1 MVHQIW
7 NAHPEVKQGLEEV
20 KSIILSEMM
29 VLHPAVT
36 SKIVEY
42 VEAPGKYLRAGLCLL
57 FAQMTEGQ
65 ISKSKLYFAA
75 HLEVLHLAT
84 LIHDDVID
92 GADKRRGVEAAHQQF
107 SNRIAIYTG
116 DYLLAY
122 SGRLLGKG
130 LRLQELTEND
140 LDLGNDKLLEIILRG
155 ELSQLVNQFDTQMT
169 MKAYLKQIQGKT
181 AFLFGLACQL
191 GSFIPGQSKKDSHLA
206 FRAGQALGMA
216 FQIRDD
222 LIDYRL
228 DVEKSGKPR
237 LQDIQNGIYTAP
249 LLFAMSE
256 DRSIRQR
263 LQNYIQTPSQEGLDV
278 IIDKLFA
285 TNAIAKTEGL
295 IVAYLNK
302 MRSHLDRLNRF
313 SLQSLDSIVEC
324 TDPKKLDKKYY

>member
-7 NAHPEVKQGLEEV
+7 NAHPDVKRGLEEV
-20 KSIILSEMM
+20 KAVILSEMM

-130 LRLQELTEND
+130 LRLQELTEKD

-256 DRSIRQR
+256 DRSIRQH
-263 LQNYIQTPSQEGLDV
+263 LQNYIPTPSQEGLDV

-302 MRSHLDRLNRF
+302 MGSHLNRLNRF
-313 SLQSLDSIVEC
+313 SLQSLDSIVE
-324 TDPKKLDKKYY
+324 TVFSHYF

>member
-7 NAHPEVKQGLEEV
+7 NAHPDVKRGLEEV

-92 GADKRRGVEAAHQQF
+92 GADKRRGVEAAHHQF

-302 MRSHLDRLNRF
+302 MGSHLNRLNRF
-313 SLQSLDSIVEC
+313 SLQSLDSIVE
-324 TDPKKLDKKYY
+324 TVFSHYF

>member
-7 NAHPEVKQGLEEV
+7 NTYPEIERGLEEV

-57 FAQMTEGQ
+57 FAQMTEGK
-65 ISKSKLYFAA
+65 ISRSKLYFAA

-92 GADKRRGVEAAHQQF
+92 GADKRRGVTAAHQQF

-122 SGRLLGKG
+122 SSRLFGKG
-130 LRLQELTEND
+130 LRLLEVSCDD
-140 LDLGNDKLLEIILRG
+140 LDLGNDKLMETILRG
-155 ELSQLVNQFDTQMT
+155 ELSQLINQFDANMT
-169 MKAYLKQIQGKT
+169 MKTYLKQIQGKT

-191 GSFIPGQSKKDSHLA
+191 GSFVPGQSKKESQLA

-222 LIDYRL
+222 LIDYQL
-228 DVEKSGKPR
+228 EVEESGKPR

-249 LLFAMSE
+249 LLFAMQE
-256 DRSIRQR
+256 DNSIRQL
-263 LQNYIQTPSQEGLDV
+263 LQSYIQSPNQEGLEV
-278 IIDKLFA
+278 ITERLFA
-285 TNAIAKTEGL
+285 TNALAKTEGL
-295 IVAYLNK
+295 LTAYLKK
-302 MRSHLDRLNRF
+302 MRSYLDRLDRSSILQLESVVRTVF
-313 SLQSLDSIVEC
+313 SQ
-324 TDPKKLDKKYY
+324 YF

>member
-57 FAQMTEGQ
+57 FAQLTEGK
-65 ISKSKLYFAA
+65 ISRSKLYFAA

-92 GADKRRGVEAAHQQF
+92 EADKRRGVVAAHQQF

-130 LRLQELTEND
+130 LRFLDISQDD
-140 LDLGNDKLLEIILRG
+140 LNLGNDKLMETILRG
-155 ELSQLVNQFDTQMT
+155 ELSQLINQFDTNMT
-169 MKAYLKQIQGKT
+169 MKSYLKQIQGKT

-191 GSFIPGQSKKDSHLA
+191 GSFVPGQSKKESQLA

-222 LIDYRL
+222 LIDYQL
-228 DVEKSGKPR
+228 EVEESGKPR

-249 LLFAMSE
+249 LLFAMQE
-256 DRSIRQR
+256 DNSIRQL
-263 LQNYIQTPSQEGLDV
+263 LQSYIQSPNQEDLEV
-278 IIDKLFA
+278 ITERLFA
-285 TNAIAKTEGL
+285 TNALAKTEGL
-295 IVAYLNK
+295 LTAYLKK
-302 MRSHLDRLNRF
+302 MRSYLDRLDQSSIQPLESVVKTVF
-313 SLQSLDSIVEC
+313 SQ
-324 TDPKKLDKKYY
+324 YF

>member
-256 DRSIRQR
+256 DRSICQR

-313 SLQSLDSIVEC
+313 SLQSLDSIVE
-324 TDPKKLDKKYY
+324 TVFSHYF

>member
-7 NAHPEVKQGLEEV
+7 NAHPDVKWGLEEV

-92 GADKRRGVEAAHQQF
+92 GADKRRGVEAVHQQF

-191 GSFIPGQSKKDSHLA
+191 GSFIPGQSKKESRLA

-256 DRSIRQR
+256 DRSIRQHLR
-263 LQNYIQTPSQEGLDV
+263 NYIQTPSQEGLDV

-302 MRSHLDRLNRF
+302 MGSHLNRLNRF
-313 SLQSLDSIVEC
+313 SLQSLDGIVE
-324 TDPKKLDKKYY
+324 TVFSHYF

>member
-7 NAHPEVKQGLEEV
+7 NAYPDVKRGLKEVK
-20 KSIILSEMM
+20 KIILTEMM
-29 VLHPAVT
+29 VLHPAIK
-36 SKIVEY
+36 SKVVEY

-57 FAQMTEGQ
+57 FAQLSEGE
-65 ISKSKLYFAA
+65 ISRSKLYFAA

-130 LRLQELTEND
+130 LRFLDISQDD
-140 LDLGNDKLLEIILRG
+140 LDLGNDKLMETILRG
-155 ELSQLVNQFDTQMT
+155 ELSQLLNQFDANMT

-191 GSFIPGQSKKDSHLA
+191 GSFVPGQSRKDSSMA
-206 FRAGQALGMA
+206 FRSGQALGMA

-249 LLFAMSE
+249 LLFAISE
-256 DRSIRQR
+256 DRSIRQH
-263 LQNYIQTPSQEGLDV
+263 LQNYIQTPSQEGLNV
-278 IIDKLFA
+278 IINKLFA
-285 TNAIAKTEGL
+285 TNAIARTEGL

-302 MRSHLDRLNRF
+302 MGSHLNRLNRF
-313 SLQSLDSIVEC
+313 SLQSLDSIVE
-324 TDPKKLDKKYY
+324 TVFSHYF

>member
-7 NAHPEVKQGLEEV
+7 NTYPEIERGLEEV

-57 FAQMTEGQ
+57 FAQMTEGK
-65 ISKSKLYFAA
+65 ISRSKLYFAA

-92 GADKRRGVEAAHQQF
+92 GADKRRGVTAVHQQF

-130 LRLQELTEND
+130 LRLLEVSRDD
-140 LDLGNDKLLEIILRG
+140 LDLGNDKLMETILRG
-155 ELSQLVNQFDTQMT
+155 ELSQLLNQFDANMT

-191 GSFIPGQSKKDSHLA
+191 GSFVPGQSKKESQLA

-222 LIDYRL
+222 LIDYQL
-228 DVEKSGKPR
+228 EVEESGKPR

-249 LLFAMSE
+249 LLFAMQE
-256 DRSIRQR
+256 DNSIRQL
-263 LQNYIQTPSQEGLDV
+263 LQSYIQSPNQEGLEV
-278 IIDKLFA
+278 ITERLFA
-285 TNAIAKTEGL
+285 TNALAKTEGL
-295 IVAYLNK
+295 LTAYLKK
-302 MRSHLDRLNRF
+302 MRSYLDRLDRSSILQLESVVRTVF
-313 SLQSLDSIVEC
+313 SQ
-324 TDPKKLDKKYY
+324 YF

>member
-7 NAHPEVKQGLEEV
+7 NAYPDVKRGLKEVK
-20 KSIILSEMM
+20 KIILTEMM
-29 VLHPAVT
+29 VLHPAIK
-36 SKIVEY
+36 SKVVEY

-57 FAQMTEGQ
+57 FAQLTEGK
-65 ISKSKLYFAA
+65 ISRSKLYFAA

-92 GADKRRGVEAAHQQF
+92 EADKRRGVVAAHQQF

-130 LRLQELTEND
+130 LRFLDISQDD
-140 LDLGNDKLLEIILRG
+140 LDLGNDKLMETILRG
-155 ELSQLVNQFDTQMT
+155 ELSQLINQFDANMT
-169 MKAYLKQIQGKT
+169 MKSYLRQIQGKT

-191 GSFIPGQSKKDSHLA
+191 GSFVPGQSKKESQLA

-222 LIDYRL
+222 LIDYQL
-228 DVEKSGKPR
+228 EVEESGKPR

-256 DRSIRQR
+256 DRSIRQH
-263 LQNYIQTPSQEGLDV
+263 LQNYIQTPSHEGLDV
-278 IIDKLFA
+278 IIEKLFA

-313 SLQSLDSIVEC
+313 SLQSLDSIVE
-324 TDPKKLDKKYY
+324 TVFSHYF

>member
-20 KSIILSEMM
+20 KAIILSEMM

-191 GSFIPGQSKKDSHLA
+191 GCFIPGQSKKDSHLA

-222 LIDYRL
+222 LIDYCL

-302 MRSHLDRLNRF
+302 MGSHLNRLNRF
-313 SLQSLDSIVEC
+313 SLQSLDSIVE
-324 TDPKKLDKKYY
+324 TVFSHYF

>member
-7 NAHPEVKQGLEEV
+7 NTYPEIERGLEEV

-57 FAQMTEGQ
+57 FAQMTEGK
-65 ISKSKLYFAA
+65 ISRSKLYFAA

-92 GADKRRGVEAAHQQF
+92 GADKRRGVTAAHQQF

-130 LRLQELTEND
+130 LRLLDVTQDD
-140 LDLGNDKLLEIILRG
+140 LNLGSDKLMETILRG
-155 ELSQLVNQFDTQMT
+155 ELSQLINQFDANMT
-169 MKAYLKQIQGKT
+169 MKTYLKQIQGKT

-191 GSFIPGQSKKDSHLA
+191 GSFVPGQSRKESQLA

-222 LIDYRL
+222 LIDYQL
-228 DVEKSGKPR
+228 EVEESGKPR

-249 LLFAMSE
+249 LLFAMQE
-256 DRSIRQR
+256 DNSIRQL
-263 LQNYIQTPSQEGLDV
+263 LQSYIQSPNQEDLEV
-278 IIDKLFA
+278 ITERLFA
-285 TNAIAKTEGL
+285 TNALAKTEGL
-295 IVAYLNK
+295 LTAYLKK
-302 MRSHLDRLNRF
+302 MRSYLDRLDQSSIQPLESVVKTVF
-313 SLQSLDSIVEC
+313 SQ
-324 TDPKKLDKKYY
+324 YF

>member
-7 NAHPEVKQGLEEV
+7 NTYPEIERGLEEV

-57 FAQMTEGQ
+57 FAQMTEGK
-65 ISKSKLYFAA
+65 ISRSKLYFAA

-92 GADKRRGVEAAHQQF
+92 GADKRRGVTAAHQQF

-130 LRLQELTEND
+130 LRFLDVTQDD
-140 LDLGNDKLLEIILRG
+140 LNLGNDKLMETILRG
-155 ELSQLVNQFDTQMT
+155 ELSQLINQFDANIT

-181 AFLFGLACQL
+181 AFLFGLSCQL
-191 GSFIPGQSKKDSHLA
+191 GSFVPGQSKKESQLA

-222 LIDYRL
+222 LIDYQL
-228 DVEKSGKPR
+228 EVEESGKPR

-249 LLFAMSE
+249 LLFAMQE
-256 DRSIRQR
+256 DNSIRQL
-263 LQNYIQTPSQEGLDV
+263 LQSYIQSPNQEDLEV
-278 IIDKLFA
+278 ITERLFA
-285 TNAIAKTEGL
+285 TNALAKTEGL
-295 IVAYLNK
+295 LTAYLKK
-302 MRSHLDRLNRF
+302 MRSYLDRLDRSSILQLESVVKTVF
-313 SLQSLDSIVEC
+313 SQ
-324 TDPKKLDKKYY
+324 YF

>member
-140 LDLGNDKLLEIILRG
+140 LDLDNEKLLEIILRG

-313 SLQSLDSIVEC
+313 SLQSLDSIVE
-324 TDPKKLDKKYY
+324 TVFSHYF

>member
-313 SLQSLDSIVEC
+313 S
-324 TDPKKLDKKYY
+324 

>member
-7 NAHPEVKQGLEEV
+7 NTYPEIERGLEEV

-57 FAQMTEGQ
+57 FAQMTEGK
-65 ISKSKLYFAA
+65 ISRSKLYFAA

-92 GADKRRGVEAAHQQF
+92 GADKRRGVTAAHQQF

-130 LRLQELTEND
+130 LRLLDVTQDD
-140 LDLGNDKLLEIILRG
+140 LNLGNDKLMETILRG
-155 ELSQLVNQFDTQMT
+155 ELSQLLNQFDANMT

-191 GSFIPGQSKKDSHLA
+191 GSFVPGQSRKDSSMA
-206 FRAGQALGMA
+206 FRSGQALGMA

-222 LIDYRL
+222 LIDYQL
-228 DVEKSGKPR
+228 EVEESGKPR

-249 LLFAMSE
+249 LLFAMQE
-256 DRSIRQR
+256 DNSIRQ
-263 LQNYIQTPSQEGLDV
+263 LLLSYIQSPNQEDLEV
-278 IIDKLFA
+278 ITERLFA
-285 TNAIAKTEGL
+285 TNALAKTESL
-295 IVAYLNK
+295 LTAYLKK
-302 MRSHLDRLNRF
+302 MRSYLDRLDR
-313 SLQSLDSIVEC
+313 SSIQPLESIVK
-324 TDPKKLDKKYY
+324 TVFSQYF

>member
-7 NAHPEVKQGLEEV
+7 NTYPEIERGLEEV

-140 LDLGNDKLLEIILRG
+140 LDLDNDKLLEIILRG

-191 GSFIPGQSKKDSHLA
+191 GSFVPGQSRKDSSMA
-206 FRAGQALGMA
+206 FRSGQALGMA

-222 LIDYRL
+222 LIDYQL
-228 DVEKSGKPR
+228 EVEESGKPR

-249 LLFAMSE
+249 LLFAMQE
-256 DRSIRQR
+256 DNSIRQ
-263 LQNYIQTPSQEGLDV
+263 LLLSYIQSPNQEDLEV
-278 IIDKLFA
+278 ITERLFA
-285 TNAIAKTEGL
+285 TNALAKTESL
-295 IVAYLNK
+295 LTAYLKK
-302 MRSHLDRLNRF
+302 MRSYLDRLDR
-313 SLQSLDSIVEC
+313 SSIQPLESIVK
-324 TDPKKLDKKYY
+324 TVFSQYF

>member
-7 NAHPEVKQGLEEV
+7 NTYPEIERGLEEV

-29 VLHPAVT
+29 VLHPALT

-57 FAQMTEGQ
+57 FAQMTEGK
-65 ISKSKLYFAA
+65 ISRSKLYFAA

-92 GADKRRGVEAAHQQF
+92 GADKRRGVTAAHQQF

-122 SGRLLGKG
+122 SSRLFGKG
-130 LRLQELTEND
+130 LRLLEVSRDD
-140 LDLGNDKLLEIILRG
+140 LDLGNDKLMETILRG
-155 ELSQLVNQFDTQMT
+155 ELSQLLNQFDANMT

-191 GSFIPGQSKKDSHLA
+191 GSFVPGQSKKESQLA

-222 LIDYRL
+222 LIDYQL
-228 DVEKSGKPR
+228 EVEESGKPR

-249 LLFAMSE
+249 LLFAMQE
-256 DRSIRQR
+256 DNSIRQL
-263 LQNYIQTPSQEGLDV
+263 LQSYIQSPNQEDLEV
-278 IIDKLFA
+278 ITERLFA
-285 TNAIAKTEGL
+285 TNALAKTEGL
-295 IVAYLNK
+295 LTAYLKK
-302 MRSHLDRLNRF
+302 MRSYLDRLDQSSIQPLESVVKTVF
-313 SLQSLDSIVEC
+313 SQ
-324 TDPKKLDKKYY
+324 YF

>member
-130 LRLQELTEND
+130 LRFLDISQDD
-140 LDLGNDKLLEIILRG
+140 LDLGNDKLMETILRG
-155 ELSQLVNQFDTQMT
+155 ELSQLINQFDANMT
-169 MKAYLKQIQGKT
+169 MKTYLKQIQGKT
-181 AFLFGLACQL
+181 AFLFGLSCQL
-191 GSFIPGQSKKDSHLA
+191 GSFVPGQSKKESKLA
-206 FRAGQALGMA
+206 FRVGQALGMA

-222 LIDYRL
+222 LIDYQL
-228 DVEKSGKPR
+228 EVEESGKPR

-249 LLFAMSE
+249 LLFAMQE
-256 DRSIRQR
+256 DNSIRQL
-263 LQNYIQTPSQEGLDV
+263 LQSYIQSPNQEDLEV
-278 IIDKLFA
+278 ITERLFA
-285 TNAIAKTEGL
+285 TNALAKTEGL
-295 IVAYLNK
+295 LTAYLKK
-302 MRSHLDRLNRF
+302 MRSYLDRLDR
-313 SLQSLDSIVEC
+313 
-324 TDPKKLDKKYY
+324 

>member
-7 NAHPEVKQGLEEV
+7 NTYPEIERGLEEV

-57 FAQMTEGQ
+57 FAQMTEGE
-65 ISKSKLYFAA
+65 ISRSKLYFAA

-92 GADKRRGVEAAHQQF
+92 GADKRRGVTAAHQQF

-122 SGRLLGKG
+122 SSRLFGKG
-130 LRLQELTEND
+130 LRLLEVSRDD
-140 LDLGNDKLLEIILRG
+140 LDLGNDKLMETILRG
-155 ELSQLVNQFDTQMT
+155 ELSQLLNQFDANMT

-191 GSFIPGQSKKDSHLA
+191 GSFVPGQSKKESQLA

-222 LIDYRL
+222 LIDYQL
-228 DVEKSGKPR
+228 EVEESGKPR

-249 LLFAMSE
+249 LLFAMQE
-256 DRSIRQR
+256 DNSIRLL
-263 LQNYIQTPSQEGLDV
+263 LQSYIQSPNQKGLEV
-278 IIDKLFA
+278 ITERLFA
-285 TNAIAKTEGL
+285 TNALAKTESL
-295 IVAYLNK
+295 LTAYLKK
-302 MRSHLDRLNRF
+302 MRSYLDRLDRSSIQPLESVVKTVF
-313 SLQSLDSIVEC
+313 SQ
-324 TDPKKLDKKYY
+324 YF

>member
-7 NAHPEVKQGLEEV
+7 NAHPDVKRGLEEV

-92 GADKRRGVEAAHQQF
+92 DADKRRGVEAAHQQF

-140 LDLGNDKLLEIILRG
+140 LDFGNDKLLEIILRG

-169 MKAYLKQIQGKT
+169 MKVYLKQIQGKT

-191 GSFIPGQSKKDSHLA
+191 GSFIPGQSKKYSHLS

-222 LIDYRL
+222 LIDYQL
-228 DVEKSGKPR
+228 EVEESGKPR

-249 LLFAMSE
+249 LLFAMQE
-256 DRSIRQR
+256 DNSIRQL
-263 LQNYIQTPSQEGLDV
+263 LQSYIQSPNQEDLEV
-278 IIDKLFA
+278 ITERLFA
-285 TNAIAKTEGL
+285 TNALAKTEGL
-295 IVAYLNK
+295 LTAYLKK
-302 MRSHLDRLNRF
+302 MRSYLDRLDQSSIQPLESVVKTVF
-313 SLQSLDSIVEC
+313 SQ
-324 TDPKKLDKKYY
+324 YF

>member
-7 NAHPEVKQGLEEV
+7 NTYPEIERGLEEV

-57 FAQMTEGQ
+57 FAQMTEGK
-65 ISKSKLYFAA
+65 ISRSKLYFAA

-92 GADKRRGVEAAHQQF
+92 GADKRRGVTAAHQQF

-122 SGRLLGKG
+122 SSRLFGKG
-130 LRLQELTEND
+130 LRLLEVSRDD
-140 LDLGNDKLLEIILRG
+140 LDLGNDKLMETILRG
-155 ELSQLVNQFDTQMT
+155 ELSQLINQFDANMT

-191 GSFIPGQSKKDSHLA
+191 GSFVPGQSRKDSSMA
-206 FRAGQALGMA
+206 FRSGQALGMA

-222 LIDYRL
+222 LIDYQL
-228 DVEKSGKPR
+228 EVEESGKPR

-249 LLFAMSE
+249 LLFAMQE
-256 DRSIRQR
+256 DNSIRQL
-263 LQNYIQTPSQEGLDV
+263 LQSYIQSPNQEDLEV
-278 IIDKLFA
+278 ITERLFA
-285 TNAIAKTEGL
+285 TNALAKTESL
-295 IVAYLNK
+295 LTAYLKK
-302 MRSHLDRLNRF
+302 MRSYLDRLDRSSIQPLESVVKTVF
-313 SLQSLDSIVEC
+313 SQ
-324 TDPKKLDKKYY
+324 YF

>member
-7 NAHPEVKQGLEEV
+7 NTYPEIERGLEEV

-57 FAQMTEGQ
+57 FAQMTEGK
-65 ISKSKLYFAA
+65 ISRSKLYFAA

-92 GADKRRGVEAAHQQF
+92 GADKRRGVTAAHQQF

-130 LRLQELTEND
+130 LRFLDVTQDD
-140 LDLGNDKLLEIILRG
+140 LNLGNDKLMETILRG
-155 ELSQLVNQFDTQMT
+155 ELSQLINQFDANIT

-181 AFLFGLACQL
+181 AFLFGLSCQL
-191 GSFIPGQSKKDSHLA
+191 GSFVPGQSKKESQLA

-222 LIDYRL
+222 LIDYQL
-228 DVEKSGKPR
+228 EVEESGKPR

-249 LLFAMSE
+249 LLFAMQE
-256 DRSIRQR
+256 DNSIRQL
-263 LQNYIQTPSQEGLDV
+263 LQSYIQSPNQKGLEV
-278 IIDKLFA
+278 ITERLFA
-285 TNAIAKTEGL
+285 TNALAKTEGL
-295 IVAYLNK
+295 LTAYLKK
-302 MRSHLDRLNRF
+302 MRSYLDRLNR
-313 SLQSLDSIVEC
+313 SSIQPLESVVK
-324 TDPKKLDKKYY
+324 T

>member
-7 NAHPEVKQGLEEV
+7 NTYPEIEKGLEEV

-36 SKIVEY
+36 AKIVEY

-57 FAQMTEGQ
+57 FAQMTEGK
-65 ISKSKLYFAA
+65 ISRSKLYFAA

-92 GADKRRGVEAAHQQF
+92 GADKRRGVTAAHQQF

-122 SGRLLGKG
+122 SSRLFGKG
-130 LRLQELTEND
+130 LRLLEVSCDD
-140 LDLGNDKLLEIILRG
+140 LDLGNDKLMETILRG
-155 ELSQLVNQFDTQMT
+155 ELSQLLNQFDANMT

-191 GSFIPGQSKKDSHLA
+191 GSFVPGQSRKDSSMA
-206 FRAGQALGMA
+206 FRSGQALGMA
-216 FQIRDD
+216 FQLRDD
-222 LIDYRL
+222 LIDYQL
-228 DVEKSGKPR
+228 DVAESGKPR

-249 LLFAMSE
+249 LLFAMRE
-256 DRSIRQR
+256 DKSIQQQLRA
-263 LQNYIQTPSQEGLDV
+263 YIQSPTAEGLEILTDR
-278 IIDKLFA
+278 IFA
-285 TNAIAKTEGL
+285 THAIAKTEKL
-295 IVAYLNK
+295 IVSYLEK
-302 MRSHLDRLNRF
+302 MMNFVDRIPQLSTASMQNLVAIVF
-313 SLQSLDSIVEC
+313 SQ
-324 TDPKKLDKKYY
+324 YF

>member
-7 NAHPEVKQGLEEV
+7 NTYPDVKRGLKEVK
-20 KSIILSEMM
+20 KIILTEMM

-57 FAQMTEGQ
+57 FAQMSEGE
-65 ISKSKLYFAA
+65 ISRSKLYFAA

-92 GADKRRGVEAAHQQF
+92 GADKRRGVVAAHQQF
-107 SNRIAIYTG
+107 TNRIAIYTG

-130 LRLQELTEND
+130 LRFLDISQDD
-140 LDLGNDKLLEIILRG
+140 LDLGNDKLMETILRG
-155 ELSQLVNQFDTQMT
+155 ELSQLINQFDANMT
-169 MKAYLKQIQGKT
+169 MKSYLKQIQGKT

-191 GSFIPGQSKKDSHLA
+191 GSFVPGQSKKESQLA

-222 LIDYRL
+222 LIDYQL
-228 DVEKSGKPR
+228 EVEESGKPR

-249 LLFAMSE
+249 LLFAMQE
-256 DRSIRQR
+256 DNSIRQL
-263 LQNYIQTPSQEGLDV
+263 LQSYIQSPNQEDLEV
-278 IIDKLFA
+278 ITERLFA
-285 TNAIAKTEGL
+285 TNALAKTEAL
-295 IVAYLNK
+295 LTAYLRK
-302 MRSHLDRLNRF
+302 MRSYLDRLDRSSILPLESVVKTVF
-313 SLQSLDSIVEC
+313 SQ
-324 TDPKKLDKKYY
+324 YF

>member
-7 NAHPEVKQGLEEV
+7 NAHPDVKRGLEEV

-140 LDLGNDKLLEIILRG
+140 LELGNDKLLEIILRG

-256 DRSIRQR
+256 DRSIRQC

-302 MRSHLDRLNRF
+302 MRSHLNRLNRF
-313 SLQSLDSIVEC
+313 SLQPLESLVE
-324 TDPKKLDKKYY
+324 TVFSHYF

>member
-191 GSFIPGQSKKDSHLA
+191 GSFIPEQSKKDSHLA

-313 SLQSLDSIVEC
+313 SLQSLDSIVE
-324 TDPKKLDKKYY
+324 TVFSHYF

>member
-7 NAHPEVKQGLEEV
+7 NTYPEIERGLEEV

-36 SKIVEY
+36 AKIVEY

-57 FAQMTEGQ
+57 FAQMTEGK
-65 ISKSKLYFAA
+65 ISRSKLYFAA

-92 GADKRRGVEAAHQQF
+92 GADKRRGVTAAHQQF

-122 SGRLLGKG
+122 SSRLFGKG
-130 LRLQELTEND
+130 LRLLEVSRDD
-140 LDLGNDKLLEIILRG
+140 LDLGNDKLMETILRG
-155 ELSQLVNQFDTQMT
+155 ELSQLLNQFDANMT

-191 GSFIPGQSKKDSHLA
+191 GSFVPGQSKKESQLA

-222 LIDYRL
+222 LIDYQL
-228 DVEKSGKPR
+228 EVEESGKPR

-249 LLFAMSE
+249 LLFAMQE
-256 DRSIRQR
+256 DNSIRQ
-263 LQNYIQTPSQEGLDV
+263 LLLSYIQSPNQEDLEV
-278 IIDKLFA
+278 ITERLFA
-285 TNAIAKTEGL
+285 TNALAKTESL
-295 IVAYLNK
+295 LTAYLKK
-302 MRSHLDRLNRF
+302 MRSYLDRLDR
-313 SLQSLDSIVEC
+313 SSIQPLESIVK
-324 TDPKKLDKKYY
+324 TVFSQYF

>member
-130 LRLQELTEND
+130 LRFLDISQDD
-140 LDLGNDKLLEIILRG
+140 LDLGNDKLMETILRG
-155 ELSQLVNQFDTQMT
+155 ELSQLINQFDANMT
-169 MKAYLKQIQGKT
+169 MKTYLKQIQGKT
-181 AFLFGLACQL
+181 AFLFGLSCQL
-191 GSFIPGQSKKDSHLA
+191 GSFVPGQSKKESQLA

-222 LIDYRL
+222 LIDYQL
-228 DVEKSGKPR
+228 EVEESGKPR

-249 LLFAMSE
+249 LLFAMQE
-256 DRSIRQR
+256 DNSIRQL
-263 LQNYIQTPSQEGLDV
+263 LQSYIQSPNQEDLEV
-278 IIDKLFA
+278 ITERLFA
-285 TNAIAKTEGL
+285 TNALAKTESL
-295 IVAYLNK
+295 LTAYLKK
-302 MRSHLDRLNRF
+302 MTSYLDRLD
-313 SLQSLDSIVEC
+313 QSLIQPLESVVKTVFC
-324 TDPKKLDKKYY
+324 HYF

>member
-7 NAHPEVKQGLEEV
+7 NTYPEIEKGLEEV

-36 SKIVEY
+36 EKIVEY

-57 FAQMTEGQ
+57 FAQMTEGK
-65 ISKSKLYFAA
+65 ISRSKLYFAA

-92 GADKRRGVEAAHQQF
+92 GADKRRGVTATHQQF

-130 LRLQELTEND
+130 LRLLEVSRDD
-140 LDLGNDKLLEIILRG
+140 LDLGNDKLMETILRG
-155 ELSQLVNQFDTQMT
+155 ELSQLLNQFDANMT

-191 GSFIPGQSKKDSHLA
+191 GSFVPGQSRKDSSMA
-206 FRAGQALGMA
+206 FRSGQALGMA
-216 FQIRDD
+216 FQLRDD
-222 LIDYRL
+222 LIDYQL
-228 DVEKSGKPR
+228 DVAESGKPR
-237 LQDIQNGIYTAP
+237 LQDIQNGIYTAT
-249 LLFAMSE
+249 LLFAMQE
-256 DRSIRQR
+256 DNSIRQL
-263 LQNYIQTPSQEGLDV
+263 LQSYIQSPNQKGLEV
-278 IIDKLFA
+278 ITERLFA
-285 TNAIAKTEGL
+285 TNALAKTEGL
-295 IVAYLNK
+295 LTAYLKK
-302 MRSHLDRLNRF
+302 MRSYLDRLNRSSIQPLESVVKTVF
-313 SLQSLDSIVEC
+313 SQ
-324 TDPKKLDKKYY
+324 YF

>member
-302 MRSHLDRLNRF
+302 MGSHLNRLNRF
-313 SLQSLDSIVEC
+313 SLQSLDSIVE
-324 TDPKKLDKKYY
+324 TVFGHYF